1 MGRSLRNPS
10 SLGLLMGDTGSPGNP
25 DRTSVLSSC
34 GAPKLIH
41 PSMSQCITHSPISP
55 FPALGLSAGH
65 GSKQQIPS
73 HPKGTQTIPAEPSP
87 SYHICFGFGV
97 GGSCSHTAVH
107 TQTPPQAEQALGAQ
121 NKAGIRNKIN
131 QNVSQMSFHNHHP
144 GLWCGG
150 ERHEWLSLSPPWQ
163 EPPLPPSPSPPSC
176 PIPSLPSLPSLLS
189 HPVPPVP
196 LSSLRCPTSS
206 LSCSQNSASS
216 CRLALSSS
224 DRLCRATGCIPGL
237 GPGTGAEPKV
247 LWKTDLCERNTR
259 QRYQL

>member
-10 SLGLLMGDTGSPGNP
+10 SLGLLRGDTGSPGNP
-25 DRTSVLSSC
+25 DRASVLSSC

-97 GGSCSHTAVH
+97 GGSCSHTAVD

-121 NKAGIRNKIN
+121 NKAGMRNTIN
-131 QNVSQMSFHNHHP
+131 QNVSQMSFHSHHP
-144 GLWCGG
+144 GLWCMNGSASAPLG
-150 ERHEWLSLSPPWQ
+150 RSLPSRPL
-163 EPPLPPSPSPPSC
+163 PPLPPVPSLPSPPSC
-176 PIPSLPSLPSLLS
+176 PSCPILSLLY
-189 HPVPPVP
+189 
-196 LSSLRCPTSS
+196 LCP
-206 LSCSQNSASS
+206 A
-216 CRLALSSS
+216 
-224 DRLCRATGCIPGL
+224 
-237 GPGTGAEPKV
+237 
-247 LWKTDLCERNTR
+247 
-259 QRYQL
+259 